1 MAQRISSSVSF
12 TENAQR
18 KKLPSYQN
26 IAYQAQSP
34 VWKRLKAIADGS
46 WLEYN
51 QDGTVKYCKDAEK
64 YLIKFEGES
73 IDDYTNRLAQTPY
86 DNKYGQTLEEFTTLS
101 FSGGIEKIK
110 LPFALWHT
118 QEETEES
125 GFAPLWDNI
134 DGHQINGDTFLFGA
148 YRSALRDGHMFIAV
162 DYANIQPATTLA
174 EYQEAADKRRP
185 YWIAI
190 EAEDVVNWR
199 EVQIDGRSTL
209 VQVTV
214 RETAIAPD
222 PDADFGEI
230 EVENYRVYNLQGE
243 FENDVMIKAY
253 VHYRL
258 FKPKIDA
265 NPNDSTP
272 REFKPDATEFVVI
285 EEGDI
290 SIAEIPIY
298 MVHLGTFTKWGESK
312 PSLKAIAEMN
322 LLLYCDESDY
332 NYTHHLCNVPVL
344 TVGSQNGEIIEDIVL
359 SAGKT
364 LPADI
369 NANWLTLPT
378 ASLSFSRTKIL
389 DLETKIGFLKA
400 DYLRKPADRQTAFTT
415 SAQLATLDSNLELAA
430 RNFCDCIKNVLRATA
445 EFLSESYHGY
455 ILLNPQVNQRQ
466 GDPNLYAFFNQLRG
480 DSMISTFT
488 LRSLLKEYSF
498 LPESFNVEAES
509 ERIAIENEA
518 AASGRA
524 PFSPNPDLMK
534 QVADLALKDVLDK
547 RTSLEIL
554 FSAGCLPMNVTVDD
568 VLERSGDT
576 INLEVLGSYLSQPA
590 SEDAMQGIGKSLA
603 IDPNR
608 LMAAY
613 AKSVAAN
620 DPNSGILWDA
630 LTKYL
635 SSTRKMNAP
644 TDKAK
649 PTLDSVFSG
658 DLAPRGAK
666 DDPNSRSDG

>member
-1 MAQRISSSVSF
+1 MAHSISSSVSF
-12 TENAQR
+12 TENSAR

-26 IAYQAQSP
+26 IAYLAQSP
-34 VWKRLKAIADGS
+34 VWKRLKAIASGT

-101 FSGGIEKIK
+101 FSGGIEKIE

-118 QEETEES
+118 QEQTQES

-162 DYANIQPATTLA
+162 DYANVQPATTLA

-199 EVQIDGRSTL
+199 EAEIDGHSTL

-222 PDADFGEI
+222 PDAEFGEI

-243 FENDVMIKAY
+243 FENGVMTNAY

-258 FKPKIDA
+258 FKPKVDTKSS
-265 NPNDSTP
+265 DSTP
-272 REFKPDATEFVVI
+272 KEFRPEVTEFVVI

-298 MVHLGTFTKWGESK
+298 MIHLGTFTKWGESR

-322 LLLYCDESDY
+322 LQMYCDESDY

-344 TVGSQNGEIIEDIVL
+344 TVGSTNGEIVDDIVL

-364 LPADI
+364 LPAGI
-369 NANWLTLPT
+369 NASWLTLPT
-378 ASLSFSRTKIL
+378 NSLAFSRTKIL

-466 GDPNLYAFFNQLRG
+466 GDQNLYTFFKQLRS

-488 LRSLLKEYSF
+488 LRTLLKDYSF
-498 LPESFNVEAES
+498 LPESYNVDAEGA
-509 ERIAIENEA
+509 RIALEDEA

-524 PFSPNPDLMK
+524 PFNPNPDLMK

-547 RTSLEIL
+547 RTALEIL

-590 SEDAMQGIGKSLA
+590 SNDAMQGIGKSLPV
-603 IDPNR
+603 DPNR
-608 LMAAY
+608 LLTAWS
-613 AKSVAAN
+613 KLVAVGSPDA
-620 DPNSGILWDA
+620 SILKEA
-630 LTKYL
+630 LLKYIQ
-635 SSTRKMNAP
+635 SPRKWEP
-644 TDKAK
+644 DTTKAK
-649 PTLDSVFSG
+649 PTMDTVLSG

-666 DDPNSRSDG
+666 DDPNSRGG